1 MPEKVVNGRWS
12 QNIGVAKLRFHCNI
26 VYFFSG
32 PSKLSQVPLRRV
44 KQQYVIATKTKIDIG
59 DFQLP
64 EGLTDNL
71 FKQKAKK
78 RKHSEDMFSE
88 ETQEVR
94 LSMQVS

>member
-1 MPEKVVNGRWS
+1 LK
-12 QNIGVAKLRFHCNI
+12 
-26 VYFFSG
+26 
-32 PSKLSQVPLRRV
+32 RV

-64 EGLTDNL
+64 EGLTDEL
-71 FKQKAKK
+71 FRKKPKK
-78 RKHSEDMFSE
+78 RKRSEDMFSE